1 MNVRGVWVGLFL
13 LVLSGAHAQARAS
26 CDISGSSVMLEGIE
40 KRDRI
45 SARAQT
51 QDSAVKSAAQGKAD
65 SRETQL
71 RRVPALQQP
80 DEILK
85 PGAAQR
91 N

>member
-1 MNVRGVWVGLFL
+1 MNVRSVWVGLFF
-13 LVLSGAHAQARAS
+13 LVLSGAYAAARAS
-26 CDISGSSVMLEGIE
+26 CDISGSSVLLEGIE

-51 QDSAVKSAAQGKAD
+51 QDSAAKSATQGKAD
-65 SRETQL
+65 SRETQP
-71 RRVPALQQP
+71 RRVPALQHP
-80 DEILK
+80 DDILK